1 MPPVLERLLGAAV
14 MALVLADVFLAV
26 LYARMGSSIVGRW
39 VAFAT
44 WKLFR
49 GLYRVFGRRIT
60 GLLSFC
66 GPVII
71 VLLIGTWA
79 LGLGVGAALVIHPA
93 LGTGVTT
100 FGGAT
105 PTDFATALLAGIGSI
120 SVVSEGGFAPQTAG
134 YRLLYAFG
142 AVVGTSVVSLT
153 LAYLM
158 QVYTAL
164 RSRNV
169 LGLKIHLLSGQTAD
183 AAELLAGLGAGD
195 DFSNGY
201 TVLNEMAVEVSATK
215 EGHHFYPVLFY
226 FRFTEP
232 LYAISR
238 ITLMSLDSV
247 SLIKSALHDEEH
259 GWLKESAPVE
269 QLWRGAILLAESLE
283 DTFIHG
289 GSPDHALSPDAETRG
304 RWERR
309 YAAAVRRLRQA
320 GIRTI
325 EDEREGARRYVAL
338 RACWD
343 RHVTLLAPAMM
354 FELKDIDPAAADPEA
369 SDRRPPF
376 RGRRSAPA

>member
-1 MPPVLERLLGAAV
+1 MPAVLEQLLGAVV
-14 MALVLADVFLAV
+14 MAVVLADVFLSV
-26 LYARMGSSIVGRW
+26 LYARMGSSILGRW

-44 WKLFR
+44 WKGFR
-49 GLYRVFGRRIT
+49 LLRRVLGRRAV
-60 GLLSFC
+60 GLLSFI

-79 LGLGVGAALVIHPA
+79 FGLGLGAALAIHPA
-93 LGTGVTT
+93 LGTGVVTMA
-100 FGGAT
+100 GPT
-105 PTDFATALLAGIGSI
+105 PTGFATALLAGVGSI
-120 SVVSEGGFAPQTAG
+120 SVVSEGGFAPHTTG
-134 YRLLYAFG
+134 YRLFFAFG
-142 AVVGTSVVSLT
+142 GVVGTSVVSLT

-183 AAELLAGLGAGD
+183 AAELLAGLGSGG
-195 DFSNGY
+195 DFSSGY

-247 SLIKSALHDEEH
+247 SLIKSALHDEEY
-259 GWLKESAPVE
+259 GRLKESGPVE
-269 QLWRGAILLAESLE
+269 QLWRGAIILAGSLE
-283 DTFIHG
+283 DTFLRG
-289 GSPDHALSPDAETRG
+289 GSPDGAASPDAATRE

-320 GIRTI
+320 GIRTM
-325 EDEREGARRYVAL
+325 EDERDGAGRYVAL

-354 FELKDIDPAAADPEA
+354 FELQDIDPAGADPEA